1 MNIRHYVS
9 AADYLSILNASF
21 GFIAVLMVT
30 TGNLILAADF
40 MLLAVIFD
48 SLDGWVARQTGQ
60 VNESGF
66 GKNMDSLSDVISFGV
81 APGLLLYSACISFS
95 VPNINILVA
104 LLIVICGI
112 LRLSRF
118 NVLADSSDVP
128 SGDKFVG
135 LPIPI
140 TALILGSFYLSGMF
154 RMDLALI
161 IMALVAVLM
170 ISTVDYPKYRGMKLM
185 VGGAVLIIGTCL
197 PQNILSSVAY
207 LPAKLLFIFT
217 TIYVLKMPLMELYG
231 KLHRSGPHV
240 R

>member
-1 MNIRHYVS
+1 MNIRHYMA
-9 AADYLSILNASF
+9 AADLVSLANASS
-21 GFIAVLMVT
+21 GFLAVVMMA
-30 TGNLILAADF
+30 TGDLILAAKF

-48 SLDGWVARQTGQ
+48 SVDGWVARQTNR
-60 VNESGF
+60 VDEHGF

-81 APGLLLYSACISFS
+81 APGMLLFYACQSFFI
-95 VPNINILVA
+95 PYINILVS

-128 SGDKFVG
+128 GGDKFVG
-135 LPIPI
+135 LPIPT

-161 IMALVAVLM
+161 IMAVVAVLM
-170 ISTVDYPKYRGMKLM
+170 ISTIEYPKFRGLM
-185 VGGAVLIIGTCL
+185 LMAGGGVLIIGTIL
-197 PQNILSSVAY
+197 PQNISSSIAY

-217 TIYVLKMPLMELYG
+217 LIYVIIVPLMELYG
-231 KLHRSGPHV
+231 RLHRSGPHV

>member
-1 MNIRHYVS
+1 MNIRHYVA
-9 AADYLSILNASF
+9 AADYVSMINASF
-21 GFIAVLMVT
+21 GFIAVIMVT
-30 TGNLILAADF
+30 RGNLILAADF

-48 SLDGWVARQTGQ
+48 SLDGWVARQSGQ

-81 APGLLLYSACISFS
+81 APGLLLYSASISFS
-95 VPNINILVA
+95 LPNINILVA

-128 SGDKFVG
+128 SEDKFVG

-161 IMALVAVLM
+161 IMAVVAVLM
-170 ISTVDYPKYRGMKLM
+170 ISTVDYPKYREMKLI

-197 PQNILSSVAY
+197 PQNILSSFAY

-217 TIYVLKMPLMELYG
+217 TIYVVIMPLMKLYG
-231 KLHRSGPHV
+231 KLHRSGPNV

>member
-1 MNIRHYVS
+1 MNIRHYMA
-9 AADYLSILNASF
+9 AADLISLVNASF
-21 GFIAVLMVT
+21 GFLAVLMVT
-30 TGNLILAADF
+30 RGNLIFAANF

-48 SLDGWVARQTGQ
+48 SVDGWVARKTKR
-60 VNESGF
+60 VDRLGF
-66 GKNMDSLSDVISFGV
+66 GKNIDSLSDVISFGV
-81 APGLLLYSACISFS
+81 APGMLLYSACASYSIQY
-95 VPNINILVA
+95 INIIVA

-161 IMALVAVLM
+161 IMAVVAVLM
-170 ISTVDYPKYRGMKLM
+170 ISTVDYPKFRGIKLM
-185 VGGAVLIIGTCL
+185 IGGGVLIIGTCL
-197 PQNILSSVAY
+197 PQNILSLAAY

-217 TIYVLKMPLMELYG
+217 TIYVIIVPLMELYA
-231 KLHRSGPHV
+231 KLLRSGPHV